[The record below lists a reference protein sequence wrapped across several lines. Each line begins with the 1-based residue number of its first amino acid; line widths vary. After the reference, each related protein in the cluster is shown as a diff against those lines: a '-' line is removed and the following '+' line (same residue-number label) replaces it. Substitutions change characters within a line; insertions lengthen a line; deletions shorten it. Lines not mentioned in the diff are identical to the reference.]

1 MSKTIPEH
9 RDKLGR
15 ILSLDDCVAYPVDNS
30 MVIGKIRKINPKMI
44 GITRFGP
51 DWPKQSNKYPAE
63 IILLDGPEVS
73 LYLLQ
78 TSKG

>member
-1 MSKTIPEH
+1 
-9 RDKLGR
+9 
-15 ILSLDDCVAYPVDNS
+15 VDNS